1 MAKRDQ
7 LRNIRKGTVINV
19 SSKKMES
26 DLIKALR
33 IVEEKIS
40 RNYDVPI
47 TWEDKIKLSLIVD
60 DLRKNYPEIDFF
72 HFFDSTFLKPDGG
85 ILYITDLKGNR
96 YPILIAEAKRQGTND
111 LRAKEGLEKQAR
123 GNAIERLGKNLI
135 GFRTWLAHE
144 DIFPF
149 VVFGEGNDFSDE
161 SSILDRVV
169 TMSMFAPL
177 NRIELISDPA
187 SKHFK
192 RGSFFFREKSWTVSE
207 IHPILHEIAD
217 NSLKYYLDKY
227 GSANFVQS

>member
-7 LRNIRKGTVINV
+7 LRKLRRGTVINV

-26 DLIKALR
+26 NLIKALR
-33 IVEEKIS
+33 KVEIELTNKYPLQYS
-40 RNYDVPI
+40 
-47 TWEDKIKLSLIVD
+47 WEDKIKLSLIVE
-60 DLRKNYPEIDFF
+60 DLKNQYPKIDFF
-72 HFFDSTFLKPDGG
+72 HFFDSTYLKPDGG
-85 ILYITDLKGNR
+85 ILYIADRKDKR

-111 LRAKEGLEKQAR
+111 LRIKEGLEKQAR

-149 VVFGEGNDFSDE
+149 VVFGEGNDFADE

-177 NRIELISDPA
+177 NRIELE
-187 SKHFK
+187 SKTVEGKLFN
-192 RGSFFFREKSWTVSE
+192 RGSFFFREKEWEVEE
-207 IHPILHEIAD
+207 IFPILLKIAEASIEYYT
-217 NSLKYYLDKY
+217 NKY
-227 GSANFVQS
+227 NFSNN